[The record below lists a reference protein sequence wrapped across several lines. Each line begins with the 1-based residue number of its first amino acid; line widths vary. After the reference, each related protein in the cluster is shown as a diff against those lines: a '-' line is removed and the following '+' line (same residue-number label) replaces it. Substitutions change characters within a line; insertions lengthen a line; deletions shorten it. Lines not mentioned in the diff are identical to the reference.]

1 MEKEI
6 IKLIND
12 TVSSVAL
19 AITEDKS
26 IEQMAEHLKGIGVPN
41 EVIDH
46 CITIASIGQDI
57 VESKTSVNYGSDNC

>member
-26 IEQMAEHLKGIGVPN
+26 VEQMAKHLKGIGAPN

-46 CITIASIGQDI
+46 CVTIANIGQSI
-57 VESKTSVNYGSDNC
+57 IEEKLYK